1 MTGYRPCNWRFSSPA
16 SPAWAIQPPA
26 QPKHRSETGGFPD
39 DFAGLSR
46 DDQKIATRRLR
57 FPPLWGN
64 NPAAPPKRRD
74 CLGCGCSSGVEHNLA
89 KVGVEGS
96 NPFARSR
103 QSQENQALSR
113 RPSGRFLLPRPLR
126 PRRGSSRKHLP
137 RCALQHENA
146 ALLARPR
153 KRYGRVEHPL
163 DDNCARCGRHS
174 RHCLRAPS
182 SNQLGYSSTPI

>member
-1 MTGYRPCNWRFSSPA
+1 MQESSPQLDGM
-16 SPAWAIQPPA
+16 PGEIV
-26 QPKHRSETGGFPD
+26 RV
-39 DFAGLSR
+39 
-46 DDQKIATRRLR
+46 TRRLQFNR
-57 FPPLWGN
+57 SLSLRDRRALARSACLFNLNADASDLSGPPILN
-64 NPAAPPKRRD
+64 ALKILELNDK
-74 CLGCGCSSGVEHNLA
+74 SLA

-103 QSQENQALSR
+103 QSQENQRVSR
-113 RPSGRFLLPRPLR
+113 RLSGRFLLPRPLSR
-126 PRRGSSRKHLP
+126 CRGSSRKHLP